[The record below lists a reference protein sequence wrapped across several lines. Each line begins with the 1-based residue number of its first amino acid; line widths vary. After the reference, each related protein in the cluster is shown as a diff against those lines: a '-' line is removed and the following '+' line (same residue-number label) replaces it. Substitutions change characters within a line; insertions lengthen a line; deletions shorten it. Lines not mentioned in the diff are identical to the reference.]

1 MSAVRLPEGTLY
13 QGKYNIFDPDHVE
26 FAPRMDLLQKL
37 TGVVEKQSPLED
49 VLYKQ
54 ESEKYVNPGELDLA
68 MLANNYRQAKAMGAR
83 LPKFSKWLTNMFV
96 GNTVVQEAVA
106 KAGQHQSSKIAL
118 STDLVDILRSGD
130 TPHFHTCYNIASNN
144 VTYMDMPVCIA
155 EKAPGVMLAY
165 SDDENGKMQ
174 GRVWLQA
181 VEMPDESNAVIIY
194 GSMGNI
200 SIQNVVSA
208 LQEKGATVLLHSP
221 YITDNIKAVSTRPT
235 IVKNIG
241 GFNTS
246 TNFDCFGHQLIGYL
260 VDKLS

>member
-13 QGKYNIFDPDHVE
+13 QGKYNIFDPDYVE
-26 FAPRMDLLQKL
+26 FVPRLDFLQKL

-49 VLYKQ
+49 ILYKQ
-54 ESEKYVNPGELDLA
+54 ESEKYVTPGEVNLA
-68 MLANNYRQAKAMGAR
+68 MLANNYKQAKAMGAR

-96 GNTVVQEAVA
+96 GNMIVQEAVA
-106 KAGQHQSSKIAL
+106 KAGQHQSSKIVL

-130 TPHFHTCYNIASNN
+130 TPHFHTCYNIAANN
-144 VTYMDMPVCIA
+144 VTHMDMPVRIA
-155 EKAPGVMLAY
+155 EKTPGVMLAY

-181 VEMPDESNAVIIY
+181 VEMPDESNAVIIH
-194 GSMGNI
+194 GSLGNI
-200 SIQNVVSA
+200 SIPNVVSA
-208 LQEKGATVLLHSP
+208 LQEKGATVLLHYP
-221 YITDNIKAVSTRPT
+221 YIFDDIKAVSSRST

-246 TNFDCFGHQLIGYL
+246 TNFDFYGHQITGYL